1 MTFFRADLHCHT
13 TCSDGSLK
21 PTEIIKLAIKN
32 GLNALSITDHDCID
46 AYQSAMPLAQELGL
60 KLISGVE
67 FSSLLGDESVHI
79 LGYSFALQNPIIQ
92 TFCLKHRQR
101 RELRN
106 AEILFLLDKNGMPIS
121 EEELLATAGTADQTS
136 QRSVIGRPHI
146 AKLMVQKGYV
156 ADVREAFNKFIGEG
170 RPCYS
175 KGNFFT
181 PQETIDVIQ
190 KAKGF
195 AIIAHPHLINNSQ
208 TISKLLHMHF
218 DGIECYYSRFTI
230 DAQMRWIKI
239 ATQKNWL
246 MTGGSDFH
254 GDIKPMVS
262 LGCSWVD
269 EERFNILQKRFLENQ
284 ALESQ

>member
-21 PTEIIKLAIKN
+21 PTEIVQLAVDK

-46 AYQSAMPLAQELGL
+46 AYQTALPAANACGL

-67 FSSLLGDESVHI
+67 FSSLFGDDNVHI
-79 LGYSFALQNPIIQ
+79 LGYSFSLNDPTIQN
-92 TFCLKHRQR
+92 FCLRHRQR

-106 AEILFLLDKNGMPIS
+106 REILALLAKNGMPIT
-121 EEELLATAGTADQTS
+121 EEELLATAGTPDKAS

-146 AKLMVQKGYV
+146 AKLMVEKSYV
-156 ADVREAFNKFIGEG
+156 TNIREAFNKYIGEG
-170 RPCYS
+170 KNCYS

-181 PQETIDVIQ
+181 PQETIDVIHE
-190 KAKGF
+190 AKGF
-195 AIIAHPHLINNSQ
+195 AIIAHPHLIDNSK
-208 TISKLLHMHF
+208 TVSKLLHMNF
-218 DGIECYYSRFTI
+218 DGIECYYSRF
-230 DAQMRWIKI
+230 ALKEQEPWIKI
-239 ATQKNWL
+239 ANHKGWL

-269 EERFNILQKRFLENQ
+269 EERFKFLEQRFLENQ
-284 ALESQ
+284 AASPA